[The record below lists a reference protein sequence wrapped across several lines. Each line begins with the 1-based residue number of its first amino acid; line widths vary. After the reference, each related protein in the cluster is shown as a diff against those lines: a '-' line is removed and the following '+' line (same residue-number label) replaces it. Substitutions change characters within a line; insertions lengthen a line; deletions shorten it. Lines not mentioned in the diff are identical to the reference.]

1 MAKDNLIISGFVG
14 YRQTQIKPYVESIAA
29 NVPGCKLVMAVA
41 GTDSETLKYLHDR
54 GWETINLPM
63 AAEIPVHVMRF
74 LAIYD
79 YLKDHWQDYNLVI
92 STDVKDVVF
101 QSNPFD
107 WLSQH
112 LVGNYKLVAGSE
124 SIRYCHEPWGND
136 NLLQTYG
143 EYVHSQFKN
152 NVIYNVGTLGGYSE
166 YIKDLTFN
174 IFFNSIQRPIPI
186 VDQAVFNV
194 LLQTQ
199 PYKDVT
205 LFAEQRLGWAC
216 QAGTVVDPAKIASFR
231 PYLTEPEPVW
241 RDGRVLT
248 SDGLRQF
255 AIVHQYDRVPS
266 WRDQILN
273 NYRNKNEF

>member
-1 MAKDNLIISGFVG
+1 MAKENLIISGFVG
-14 YRQTQIKPYVESIAA
+14 YRLPQIRPYVESIDA
-29 NVPGCKLVMAVA
+29 NVTGCKLVMAVA
-41 GTDSETLKYLHDR
+41 NTDSETLNYLHNH
-54 GWETINLPM
+54 GWETINLPVT
-63 AAEIPVHVMRF
+63 AEIPVHVMRF

-79 YLKDHWQDYNLVI
+79 YLKDRWQNYNLIV

-101 QSNPFD
+101 QNNPFS
-107 WLSQH
+107 WLSEN

-124 SIRYCHEPWGND
+124 SIRYCHEPWGNE

-152 NVIYNVGTLGGYSE
+152 NIIYNVGTLGGYSE

-199 PYKDVT
+199 PYKAIT
-205 LFAEQRLGWAC
+205 LFADQSTGWAC
-216 QAGTVVDPAKIASFR
+216 QAGTVADPTKIVNFR
-231 PYLTEPEPVW
+231 PYLTEPEPIW
-241 RDGRVLT
+241 RHGQVLT
-248 SDGLRQF
+248 GDGQTQF

-266 WRDQILN
+266 WREQILSK
-273 NYRNKNEF
+273 YGNKK